1 VAEHSFSAK
10 PSLNF
15 ASTYDAIFIGFSI
28 GPLGRNTPKWDVKD
42 QPEFQDL
49 QAKLDLSRPD

>member
-49 QAKLDLSRPD
+49 QAKLD